1 LGRSVVGFWLA
12 AVRVK
17 ERGSLALR
25 IFIDSANVEEIKEIN
40 DMGFLAGVTTN
51 PTLVAREGK
60 DFKTVVKEICGI
72 VDGPISAEVISM
84 DTAGMI
90 AEAQELAAIHP
101 NVVIKIPM
109 SESGLRAIRLLADKG
124 IRTNATLVFSPAQAL
139 LAARAGASFVSPF
152 IGRIDDTGNNGLTV
166 LDDIV
171 SIFNQYL
178 IDTEIIA
185 ASIRHPV
192 HVVEAAKIGA
202 HIATVPYNVIK
213 QMVRHPMTDL
223 GIARFLEDWKKV
235 RA

>member
-1 LGRSVVGFWLA
+1 M
-12 AVRVK
+12 
-17 ERGSLALR
+17 R

>member
-1 LGRSVVGFWLA
+1 M
-12 AVRVK
+12 
-17 ERGSLALR
+17 R
-25 IFIDSANVEEIKEIN
+25 IFIDSANVNEIREIN
-40 DMGFLAGVTTN
+40 EMGFLAGVTTN
-51 PTLVAREGK
+51 PTLVAREGR

-72 VDGPISAEVISM
+72 VDGPVSAEVISL
-84 DTAGMI
+84 DTAGMV

-109 SESGLRAIRLLADKG
+109 SESGLRAIRLLADQG
-124 IRTNATLVFSPAQAL
+124 IRTNATLVFSAAQAL

-152 IGRIDDTGNNGLTV
+152 IGRIDDTGNNGLLV

-213 QMVRHPMTDL
+213 QMIRHPLTDI

-235 RA
+235 KP

>member
-1 LGRSVVGFWLA
+1 M
-12 AVRVK
+12 
-17 ERGSLALR
+17 R

-60 DFKTVVKEICGI
+60 DFKTVVKEICSI
-72 VDGPISAEVISM
+72 VDGPVSAEVISM

>member
-1 LGRSVVGFWLA
+1 M
-12 AVRVK
+12 K

>member
-1 LGRSVVGFWLA
+1 M
-12 AVRVK
+12 K

-72 VDGPISAEVISM
+72 VDGPVSAEVISM

>member
-1 LGRSVVGFWLA
+1 M
-12 AVRVK
+12 K

-60 DFKTVVKEICGI
+60 DFKTVVKEICSI
-72 VDGPISAEVISM
+72 VDGPVSAEVISM

>member
-1 LGRSVVGFWLA
+1 M
-12 AVRVK
+12 
-17 ERGSLALR
+17 R

-72 VDGPISAEVISM
+72 VDGPVSAEVISM